1 MSAATITYTV
11 QNNDT
16 IRSLAVKFKTTA
28 ANIAQI
34 NHITSNA
41 YIFPGMQLT
50 VPVTNLDDSEKLQN
64 LASKSINKSENCRDS
79 NDSRRNSGSLPQTTS
94 LTDIL
99 NLNFLSQSNPISSLV
114 TRRNSSINSITEE
127 PDNQQLPRNQSLG
140 TESLLQEQKNLPRS
154 KNISESANTQLH
166 TNQELISEN
175 AGFIKLESVLLPDD
189 VNGTIIV
196 TSSALMFDPKNEKL
210 HDDKGMIL
218 RMEDLS
224 WLEVVS
230 VPKETTTTKKLEEE
244 FPMVNSL
251 FLGVFLWIEAET
263 NNLSYSQNLKLNS
276 LLITLSLQL
285 HPRTHRRNQNLP
297 PPNSLNDRIH
307 KPRKTN
313 LLPIFSTL
321 SI

>member
-1 MSAATITYTV
+1 MSAATTTYTV

-16 IRSLAVKFKTTA
+16 IRSLAVKFKTTT

-50 VPVTNLDDSEKLQN
+50 VPVTNLDEN
-64 LASKSINKSENCRDS
+64 LASVKSSNKSENNCRDS
-79 NDSRRNSGSLPQTTS
+79 NDSRRNSGSLSQTTS

-114 TRRNSSINSITEE
+114 TRRNSSINSINEEPITKRESKE

-154 KNISESANTQLH
+154 KNVSESANQNSQLH

-196 TSSALMFDPKNEKL
+196 TSSALMFDPKDEKL

-251 FLGVFLWIEAET
+251 FLGVFFFE
-263 NNLSYSQNLKLNS
+263 
-276 LLITLSLQL
+276 
-285 HPRTHRRNQNLP
+285 
-297 PPNSLNDRIH
+297 
-307 KPRKTN
+307 
-313 LLPIFSTL
+313 
-321 SI
+321 

>member
-1 MSAATITYTV
+1 MSAATTTYTV

-16 IRSLAVKFKTTA
+16 IRSLAVKFKTTT

-50 VPVTNLDDSEKLQN
+50 VPVTNLDENCSGKLQN
-64 LASKSINKSENCRDS
+64 SASKSTKISNKSENNCRDS
-79 NDSRRNSGSLPQTTS
+79 NDSRRNSGSLSQTTS

-114 TRRNSSINSITEE
+114 TRRNSSINSINEEPITKRESKE

-154 KNISESANTQLH
+154 KNVSESATANQNSQLH

-196 TSSALMFDPKNEKL
+196 TSSALMFDPKDEKL

-251 FLGVFLWIEAET
+251 FLGVFFFE
-263 NNLSYSQNLKLNS
+263 
-276 LLITLSLQL
+276 
-285 HPRTHRRNQNLP
+285 
-297 PPNSLNDRIH
+297 
-307 KPRKTN
+307 
-313 LLPIFSTL
+313 
-321 SI
+321 